1 MVRVGD
7 VTLVALGVDL
17 SGERPA
23 KENLLDP
30 KADTLDVEA
39 VVDVVVGGV
48 VVVAAADVVLASL
61 PVCAKEKV
69 GFSGDNL
76 RSPLASGAMLK
87 EKPFDADD
95 DEKAGAADVTEL
107 AAEVLPRLPN
117 VGKAEVE
124 APPNVVVGFDPSDR
138 LKPNPVLAP
147 NAGCAVLVL
156 AAVELVAPPAGW
168 KLNEKPGVVEVSLA
182 FCEGAPNENF
192 PATTTTIHH
201 QDASLSQE

>member
-39 VVDVVVGGV
+39 VVDVVVVG
-48 VVVAAADVVLASL
+48 VVVAAADVVLTSL

-124 APPNVVVGFDPSDR
+124 APPNVVVGFDPSDK

-147 NAGCAVLVL
+147 NAGCVVLVL
-156 AAVELVAPPAGW
+156 AAVVLVAPPAGW
-168 KLNEKPGVVEVSLA
+168 KLNENPGVVEVSLA
-182 FCEGAPNENF
+182 FCDGAPNENF
-192 PATTTTIHH
+192 PATTTKIRH
-201 QDASLSQE
+201 